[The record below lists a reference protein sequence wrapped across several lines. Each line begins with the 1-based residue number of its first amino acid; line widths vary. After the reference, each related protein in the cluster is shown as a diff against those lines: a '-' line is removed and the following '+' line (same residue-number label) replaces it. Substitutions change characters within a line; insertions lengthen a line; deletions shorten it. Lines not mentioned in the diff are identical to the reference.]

1 MNRNRTCQ
9 KYTLTIQKEEV
20 KKVEEK
26 IVKLIKMVSD
36 DDGILAS
43 YMEGILLDR
52 DFSFDSLMIIE
63 LITSI
68 EEEFNI
74 EFDFD
79 EFDIEEIYNLD
90 KIIENVEKY
99 VNEK

>member
-1 MNRNRTCQ
+1 M
-9 KYTLTIQKEEV
+9 
-20 KKVEEK
+20 EEK
-26 IVKLIKMVSD
+26 IVELIKMVSD
-36 DDGILAS
+36 DDGILED
-43 YMEGILLDR
+43 YKEGILLDR
-52 DFSFDSLMIIE
+52 DFAFDSLMIIE

-79 EFDIEEIYNLD
+79 ELDLEEIYNVD
-90 KIIENVEKY
+90 KIIENVKKY